1 MRSYSSSSKY
11 ASNLYYFTF
20 VPLSSCSFKYMLSK
34 SILIG
39 SGFRPSRPL
48 VPLDNNVKSSYW
60 NLGRKIWKRRICTHE
75 ICGGY
80 THAHN
85 RLSKTPINNQIT
97 FVNPYKQIIL
107 QRPVFLSSDFFL
119 VHSYTMWAGSELHF
133 TALTE
138 HLRSNKLTFT
148 SSAVFLTNR
157 IV

>member
-1 MRSYSSSSKY
+1 MEKKDMY
-11 ASNLYYFTF
+11 
-20 VPLSSCSFKYMLSK
+20 
-34 SILIG
+34 
-39 SGFRPSRPL
+39 
-48 VPLDNNVKSSYW
+48 
-60 NLGRKIWKRRICTHE
+60 HE